1 MKIRSAMNMKRT
13 PERGRSVFC
22 GSPWVTLLS
31 IGMLAILSLTGC
43 AENSRNAAAE
53 DKPEFQVIDPE
64 KKDAVILQV
73 GETSYSNADFYSIL
87 ESTAGD
93 ELPDLGALALSR
105 LYDDFVEEKI
115 LLEASQASDIK
126 LTDEEAANYIL
137 KLRAGSSGNPQSDP
151 MSAQDRKSL
160 MERLL
165 IEKYSLSIINGVD
178 VSDEE
183 IQAYYEENKRD
194 FLRSERVKVSQILL
208 PSEDQAVAL
217 YEELKSADEDVF
229 KRTAREKSQGVEADR
244 GGEMGIFELGQLP
257 FEMEKV
263 IFSLQEGEVSRVVE
277 SAYGYHLF
285 RLDKRYDAEL
295 QSADDAVPLI
305 RALLIEAKVKDVLSR
320 HVNDL
325 KNKMDWKSYTQ
336 NLSFP
341 YQRNID
347 E

>member
-1 MKIRSAMNMKRT
+1 MKIRSAMNMKR
-13 PERGRSVFC
+13 PPLRGMSVLF
-22 GSPWVTLLS
+22 GSRWAFFLL
-31 IGMLAILSLTGC
+31 IGVLGFMLVTGC
-43 AENSRNAAAE
+43 AEKPRNAAVE
-53 DKPEFQVIDPE
+53 DRPEFQVIDLD
-64 KKDAVILQV
+64 KKDDIILQV
-73 GETSYSNADFYSIL
+73 GETAYINSDFYSTL

-93 ELPDLGALALSR
+93 ELSDLGALALSR

-115 LLEASQASDIK
+115 LLAASLASDIE
-126 LTDEEAANYIL
+126 LTEEEAADYIL
-137 KLRAGSSGNPQSDP
+137 KLRAGSSEDPQSDP
-151 MSAQDRKSL
+151 MSVRDRNSL
-160 MERLL
+160 VERLL
-165 IEKYSLSIINGVD
+165 IEKYSLSIVDGID

-217 YEELKSADEDVF
+217 YEELKSADEAAF
-229 KRTAREKSQGVEADR
+229 KRAAREKSQGVEADR
-244 GGEMGIFELGQLP
+244 GGEMGVFELGQLP

-263 IFSLQEGEVSRVVE
+263 VFSLQEGEVSRVVE

-285 RLDKRYDAEL
+285 RLDRRYDAEL
-295 QSADDAVPLI
+295 QSAADAVPLI
-305 RALLIEAKVKDVLSR
+305 RSLLIESKIKETLIR

-325 KNKMDWKSYTQ
+325 KNQLDWKSYTQ